1 MKLGNEYYQL
11 VKMYR
16 RDLHQIPEIGF
27 DLNETSAYLKQ
38 ELSAI
43 GYQYEEVARTG
54 IIAIKEG
61 MEPGAI
67 AFRADM
73 DGLMIEE
80 KTNHDFQSLHQGMM
94 HACGHDGHM
103 AILLGFAKYLTTIPK
118 PKKTIILLFQPAEES
133 PGGAKV
139 IIESGLFERYPI
151 EAIFAVHLD
160 PSIEEHQIGLISGAM
175 MAQSGELDV
184 IIKGRSAHGGKPH
197 LGSDAIIAGS
207 QLINGYQ
214 TIISRNLDPLK
225 PGVITIGMITG
236 GDARNII
243 ASQVM
248 ISGTI
253 RAFDSNQYQMIK
265 TRIQKINDALSIMND
280 VEIDTDIRDL
290 YPPVINDDYLY
301 QKVKKCL
308 AKDEYQ
314 EINPSMLAEDFSYYQ
329 QKTPGLLM
337 MLGVRNEK
345 SGYINPLHSCYFN
358 FDEIVLV
365 SGIEL
370 YIHICQEFNI
380 I

>member
-11 VKMYR
+11 VKKYR

-27 DLNETSAYLKQ
+27 DLSETSAYLKR
-38 ELSAI
+38 ELSAM
-43 GYQYEEVARTG
+43 GYQCEEVAKTG

-61 MEPGAI
+61 KEPEAI

-73 DGLMIEE
+73 DGLMIDE
-80 KTNHDFQSLHQGMM
+80 KTNHDFQSRHHGLM

-103 AILLGFAKYLTTIPK
+103 AILLGFANFLTTISK

-139 IIESGLFERYPI
+139 IIESGLFDRYPI

-160 PSIEEHQIGLISGAM
+160 PSIEEDKIGLISGAM

-184 IIKGRSAHGGKPH
+184 IIQGKSAHGGKPH
-197 LGSDAIIAGS
+197 LGSDAIIATS
-207 QLINGYQ
+207 QLINSYQ

-225 PGVITIGMITG
+225 PGVITIGKITG

-253 RAFDSNQYQMIK
+253 RAFDINQYQLIK
-265 TRIQKINDALSIMND
+265 KRISKINDALSIMYD
-280 VEIDTDIRDL
+280 VEMDTDIRDF

-301 QKVKKCL
+301 QKVKNCL
-308 AKDEYQ
+308 SKDEYQ
-314 EINPSMLAEDFSYYQ
+314 EIKPSMLAEDFSYYQ
-329 QKTPGLLM
+329 QKVPGLLM
-337 MLGVRNEK
+337 MLGIGNEK
-345 SGYINPLHSCYFN
+345 KGHINPLHSSYFD

-365 SGIEL
+365 RGIEL
-370 YIHICQEFNI
+370 YLQICQEFNI